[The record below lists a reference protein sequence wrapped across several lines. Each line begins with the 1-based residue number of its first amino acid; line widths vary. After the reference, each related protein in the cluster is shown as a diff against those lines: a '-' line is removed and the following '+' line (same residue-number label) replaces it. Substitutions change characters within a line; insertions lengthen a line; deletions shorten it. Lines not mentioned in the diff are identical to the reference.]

1 MRTGVLALALAA
13 LAAIP
18 AAAEARVSARS
29 AFGGVARTGEWT
41 AVRVEVVNPDAEL
54 RLHVEIDG
62 EGARSV
68 RDITVPAGSRHA
80 YWIPVRARVRMDCR
94 ITGGP
99 VEFKD
104 TLSLSVS
111 GAGER
116 LFLAVSDAPVGLPEH
131 ELWKTV
137 LASGDDLPDF
147 SDAYAMFDAVVVR
160 FPNPGLPPAAAD
172 ALRRWTQAGGVLA
185 VCAGMGAKE
194 AAESRLASVLPVV
207 IAGTTEVAS
216 LAAIHPSLAAPS
228 APFPVADARP
238 RPGADPAP
246 FGASGPAGLG
256 HALFLGFDPLLR
268 PVADWSGLA
277 GFWKVQLP
285 LRPNAVA
292 DTDPPEGDEK
302 ARRAWLAEARSESSM
317 LRNDRISVEAQRIRS
332 ARDLALAGR
341 TVQLGWFFALLVGY
355 LIVIG
360 PVDYFVLR
368 ALRRQAWTWV
378 TLPLAIAGFCAAAW
392 ALSERTKARDSHIV
406 AIGTID
412 VFPDGTR
419 ETAVYLVVAPLSGT
433 QQISTASPD
442 ARLWPASDPD
452 ERRRGRGEEQA
463 LPELVWGPQPGLRK
477 LAVQGWQAQ
486 PVVATT
492 DLPPGTFSARREGDR
507 IILQAPALLRATS
520 LEAGAGSRDG
530 GDVDPGGAFPGREP
544 GSSPDEAEF
553 RAQVREWFALNL
565 RENERSLFTAVR
577 GTADH
582 PILTGWIERPAAAPS
597 LAGEPPARAF
607 FLVRF
612 HLEKSP

>member
-1 MRTGVLALALAA
+1 MRDAFRALALLALAA
-13 LAAIP
+13 VP
-18 AAAEARVSARS
+18 AAAEPRVSAQS
-29 AFGGVARTGEWT
+29 AFGGVARTGAWT

-147 SDAYAMFDAVVVR
+147 SDAYGMFDAVVVR
-160 FPNPGLPPAAAD
+160 FPNPGLPTAAAD

-194 AAESRLASVLPVV
+194 AADSRLASVLPVV
-207 IAGTTEVAS
+207 IAGTTEVTS
-216 LAAIHPSLAAPS
+216 LAAIDPALAAPA

-256 HALFLGFDPLLR
+256 RALFLGFDPLLR
-268 PVADWSGLA
+268 PVAEWGGLA

-285 LRPNAVA
+285 LRPNAGA

-302 ARRAWLAEARSESSM
+302 ARRAWLAGARSESSM
-317 LRNDRISVEAQRIRS
+317 LRNERTRVEAERIRS

-378 TLPLAIAGFCAAAW
+378 TLPLAIAAFCAAAW
-392 ALSERTKARDSHIV
+392 GLSERTKARDSHIV

-433 QQISTASPD
+433 QEISTASPD
-442 ARLWPASDPD
+442 SRLWPASDPD
-452 ERRRGRGEEQA
+452 APRRVRGEEEI
-463 LPELVWGPQPGLRK
+463 LPELAWGPQPALRR

-492 DLPPGTFSARREGDR
+492 DLPPGAFSARREGDR
-507 IILQAPALLRATS
+507 IVVQAPGPLRATR
-520 LEAGAGSRDG
+520 LQAGPGSRDG
-530 GDVDPGGAFPGREP
+530 GDIEPGGAFPGGP
-544 GSSPDEAEF
+544 NGASPEEAAF
-553 RAQVREWFALNL
+553 RAAVQRWFADNV
-565 RENERSLFTAVR
+565 RDGERSFFTAVE
-577 GTADH
+577 GTEDH
-582 PILTGWIERPAAAPS
+582 PVLTGWIERPAAAPS